1 MEKIDVLVIGAGPGG
16 YPAAIRAAQLGQ
28 KVILVEKEHIGGEC
42 LNWGC
47 IPSKALIYA
56 ANFYH
61 DIQEKAST
69 LGISYSDL
77 KINMQSLQKWKQEV
91 QANLIGGINQLL
103 KANKVTK
110 VKGTAKF
117 LNQHEIEIIS
127 SNGKKSKYAANYII
141 IATGTIIEPVDHLTV
156 DEKGILSAK
165 GLLSLS
171 SIPESLICIG
181 RDPTTL
187 ELGILF
193 SKLGSKITF
202 ITQDQEILP
211 DIDTSVSRLVKMRL
225 KKIGFELKTE
235 TGKEK
240 IKASHVFVN
249 GNKLANT
256 ENLGLK
262 SIGVTLDD
270 QGFIVTNKK
279 QQTNI
284 SHIFAAGDCTGNPF
298 FAHRAIKQGIIASEV
313 VSGLSSEYDFRSMP
327 YVIFTDPEIAIAGLS
342 EKAAKDLGYEITVSR
357 SNYGA
362 SGRALTQLSSI
373 GFVKHIKDKNS
384 GVLLGTTIVGSLASE
399 LISEASVALEMG
411 ALVEDL
417 GYTIHPHPTL
427 SEILM
432 ESADA
437 SLRKA
442 IHQVN
447 RNR

>member
-1 MEKIDVLVIGAGPGG
+1 
-16 YPAAIRAAQLGQ
+16 
-28 KVILVEKEHIGGEC
+28 

-235 TGKEK
+235 TQVFDSKSTSDDMIELYLKGKNGKEK